1 MLLKLEVAA
10 LVKLHQA
17 KVAFQEFLTDEDGDT
32 NFISVIIIL
41 AIVCALA
48 IVFRKNI
55 ASIVNAI
62 FTKIFGDVNSATGSS
77 GSQTQFN

>member
-41 AIVCALA
+41 AIICALA
-48 IVFRKNI
+48 IVFRDNI
-55 ASIVNAI
+55 AEIANAV
-62 FTKIFGDVNSATGSS
+62 FEKAGQDVGAATG
-77 GSQTQFN
+77 TNVNTTDFK